1 MSHAIA
7 IRTESLR
14 RRFGD
19 VEALRGIDLEVEEG
33 GVLGLLGPNGAGKTT
48 LVRVL
53 ATLIGPSAGS
63 AEVAGFDVCRD
74 PQEVRARI
82 GLTGQYAAVDGELT
96 ASENLEL
103 IGGLLG
109 LGRRESRRRAAG
121 LLERFSL
128 ADAAGRRAK
137 TFSGGIRRRLDL
149 AASLVGSPRIVFL
162 DEPTT
167 GLDPQSRLELWAVVG
182 ELVAKGTTVLLTTQ
196 YLDEAD
202 QLADRIVVIDHG
214 KLIADGTAAQLK
226 QTIGGR
232 LVDATVLGDG
242 DFDRAVEAVS
252 AAGLAVNRQ
261 SELGRLAIPVGN
273 PNDAARAVAALREG
287 GVELS
292 QLELHE
298 PTLDDVFL
306 ALTGA
311 ATDGDWS
318 DES

>member
-33 GVLGLLGPNGAGKTT
+33 GVLGLLGPNGADKTT

-53 ATLIGPSAGS
+53 ATLIAPSAGS
-63 AEVAGFDVCRD
+63 AEVAGFDVCRN
-74 PQEVRARI
+74 PKQVRARI
-82 GLTGQYAAVDGELT
+82 GLTGQYTAVDGELS

-109 LGRRESRRRAAG
+109 LGQGESRRRAAE

-128 ADAAGRRAK
+128 ADVAGRRAG
-137 TFSGGIRRRLDL
+137 TFSGGMRRRLDL

-167 GLDPQSRLELWAVVG
+167 GLDPQSRLALWDVVR
-182 ELVAKGTTVLLTTQ
+182 ELVADGATVLLTTQ

-214 KLIADGTAAQLK
+214 KLIADGTAADLK
-226 QTIGGR
+226 QTVGGR
-232 LVDATVLGDG
+232 LVDATVRDE
-242 DFDRAVEAVS
+242 DAFERAAEAVS
-252 AAGLAVNRQ
+252 AVGLEVNRRP
-261 SELGRLAIPVGN
+261 ELGRVAVPVGD
-273 PNDAARAVAALREG
+273 PNEAARAVAALREG
-287 GVELS
+287 GVALSELD
-292 QLELHE
+292 LNE

-311 ATDGDWS
+311 TADNDGS
-318 DES
+318 N

>member
-33 GVLGLLGPNGAGKTT
+33 GVLGLLGPNGADKTT

-53 ATLIGPSAGS
+53 ATLIAPSAGS
-63 AEVAGFDVCRD
+63 AEVAGFDVCRN
-74 PQEVRARI
+74 PKQVRARI
-82 GLTGQYAAVDGELT
+82 GLTGQYTAVDGELS

-109 LGRRESRRRAAG
+109 LGRGESRRRAAE

-128 ADAAGRRAK
+128 ADVAGRRAG
-137 TFSGGIRRRLDL
+137 TFSGGMRRRLDL

-167 GLDPQSRLELWAVVG
+167 GLDPQSRLALWDVVR
-182 ELVAKGTTVLLTTQ
+182 ELVADGATVLLTTQ

-214 KLIADGTAAQLK
+214 KLIADGTAADLK
-226 QTIGGR
+226 QTVGGR
-232 LVDATVLGDG
+232 LVDATVRDE
-242 DFDRAVEAVS
+242 DAFERAAEAVS
-252 AAGLAVNRQ
+252 AVGLEVNRRP
-261 SELGRLAIPVGN
+261 ELGRVAVPVGD
-273 PNDAARAVAALREG
+273 PNEAARAVAALREG
-287 GVELS
+287 GVALSELD
-292 QLELHE
+292 LNE

-311 ATDGDWS
+311 TADNDGS
-318 DES
+318 N